1 MYTYQDQPLVPR
13 SYIEGSQPD
22 PTPTPKVEW
31 TPAMEQEFQ
40 RLSALR
46 QERNRQF
53 RHALTEALGPI
64 PGHDEGAAAYVHVLA
79 RIVSDPK
86 AVRDV
91 LNKWTPE

>member
-1 MYTYQDQPLVPR
+1 MSNEQIPVPR
-13 SYIEGSQPD
+13 SYIEGHRHVPR
-22 PTPTPKVEW
+22 TTPKVQW

-53 RHALTEALGPI
+53 RHALTDVLGPL
-64 PGHDEGAAAYVHVLA
+64 PGHDEGAAAYAHILS

-86 AVRDV
+86 PVRDV
-91 LNKWTPE
+91 LNKWVTE